1 MGVSTPTRTARPMV
15 QHAVAPGARGLALR
29 LALAVTLAVAVARLH
44 AVHDPGV
51 LCPLRA
57 VTGVPCPLC
66 GSTSAFIALGSGEVM
81 AALAAQPVTAA
92 ATVLAVAAPRAVAA
106 RWRRLSQQWRI
117 TLTVAI
123 AFGSW
128 VYQLHRFGVLG

>member
-15 QHAVAPGARGLALR
+15 RCAVAHSPRGLALR
-29 LALAVTLAVAVARLH
+29 LALVVTVAVAVARLH
-44 AVHDPGV
+44 AVYDPGV

-66 GSTSAFIALGSGEVM
+66 GSTTAFIRLGSGDLT
-81 AALAAQPVTAA
+81 AALAAQPMTAA
-92 ATVLAVAAPRAVAA
+92 ATVLAVAAPCGVAA
-106 RWRRLSQQWRI
+106 RWRRLSPRWRI
-117 TLTVAI
+117 TLTVAT